1 MLLARLAKIGGGG
14 LCFVRVFLFVIVVV
28 LKLLHEDINGPCSA
42 ALVSQ
47 QMPFL
52 PDVRNYGTAALC
64 SLHQLGSA
72 NSRTTEGKKEAMS
85 ELQHAFG

>member
-14 LCFVRVFLFVIVVV
+14 LHFVCVFLFVIVV

-42 ALVSQ
+42 GLVSQ

-72 NSRTTEGKKEAMS
+72 NSRTTEGKKEARS
-85 ELQHAFG
+85 ELLHAFG

>member
-14 LCFVRVFLFVIVVV
+14 LRFVCVFLFVIVV

-42 ALVSQ
+42 GLVSQ

-72 NSRTTEGKKEAMS
+72 NSCTTEGKKEARS
-85 ELQHAFG
+85 ELRHAFG

>member
-14 LCFVRVFLFVIVVV
+14 LRFVRVFLFVIVV

-72 NSRTTEGKKEAMS
+72 NSCTTEGKKEARS
-85 ELQHAFG
+85 ELRHAFG

>member
-14 LCFVRVFLFVIVVV
+14 LRFVCVFLFVIVV

-42 ALVSQ
+42 GLVSQ

-72 NSRTTEGKKEAMS
+72 NSRTTEGKKEARS
-85 ELQHAFG
+85 ELLHAFG

>member
-14 LCFVRVFLFVIVVV
+14 LRFVCVFLFVIVV

-72 NSRTTEGKKEAMS
+72 NSRTTEGKKEARS
-85 ELQHAFG
+85 ELRHAFG

>member
-14 LCFVRVFLFVIVVV
+14 LRFVCVFLFVIVV

-42 ALVSQ
+42 GLVSQ

-72 NSRTTEGKKEAMS
+72 NSCTSEGKKEARS
-85 ELQHAFG
+85 ELRHAFG